1 MTSTMA
7 MTETNSPS
15 IVPIAREYQKGCSS
29 GPSRRN
35 GIKPNAVDRMVSRI
49 GIMDCIDTKLY
60 HAVNILDIPYVDI
73 VKLLYLHHTKW

>member
-15 IVPIAREYQKGCSS
+15 IVAIAREYQKGCSS

-35 GIKPNAVDRMVSRI
+35 GIKPNAFDRMVSRI
-49 GIMDCIDTKLY
+49 VIKDCIDTKYY
-60 HAVNILDIPYVDI
+60 HTVNILDMSYVNI
-73 VKLLYLHHTKW
+73 VKLPYLHHTKW

>member
-15 IVPIAREYQKGCSS
+15 IEAIAREYQKGCSS

-35 GIKPNAVDRMVSRI
+35 GIKPNAFDRMVSRI
-49 GIMDCIDTKLY
+49 VIMDCIDTKYY
-60 HAVNILDIPYVDI
+60 HTVNILDMSYINI
-73 VKLLYLHHTKW
+73 VKLPYLHYTK

>member
-15 IVPIAREYQKGCSS
+15 IVAIAREYQKGCSS

-35 GIKPNAVDRMVSRI
+35 GIKPNAFDRMVRRI
-49 GIMDCIDTKLY
+49 VIMDCIDTKYY
-60 HAVNILDIPYVDI
+60 HTVNILDMSYINI
-73 VKLLYLHHTKW
+73 VKLPYLHYTK

>member
-60 HAVNILDIPYVDI
+60 HAVNILDIPCVDI